1 MENNVILNETSLREL
16 SKDELLEVEGGNPDS
31 GDWLAFGI
39 GLLIG
44 LAWSY
49 IASRQEAGRAR

>member
-16 SKDELLEVEGGNPDS
+16 SKDELLEVEGGS
-31 GDWLAFGI
+31 ILAFGI